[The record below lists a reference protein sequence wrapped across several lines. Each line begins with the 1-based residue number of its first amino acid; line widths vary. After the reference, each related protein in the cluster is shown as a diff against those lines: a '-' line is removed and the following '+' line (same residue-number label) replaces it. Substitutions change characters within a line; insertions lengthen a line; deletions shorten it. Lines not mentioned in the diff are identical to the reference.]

1 MEARIGQGGG
11 GRAAAG
17 AAGTP
22 VTAACGPPKNKN
34 APRENVLISQ
44 KFGAVPPEI
53 LFLPKIY
60 RAERAAP
67 RKKKEFE
74 ATFVSL
80 FGGFHIIL
88 CAVCLFLDLSG
99 VLQYHS
105 EAKLLGVRNGEVV
118 V

>member
-67 RKKKEFE
+67 RKKR
-74 ATFVSL
+74 SL
-80 FGGFHIIL
+80 KPLL
-88 CAVCLFLDLSG
+88 CHFLEVFTSFCELFCLFLDLSG